1 MYSCSQC
8 PMEPPPAL
16 QSPKAE
22 VPSLRLNTSDD
33 YDSETWIRTKFWKFW
48 KIEID
53 YISVIWTKNSWYL
66 TGVEELQGLKVFMGA
81 NFVYAFSFL
90 VTSNTCTSQPRD
102 VDLTTC
108 RNNKKQKKIRDA
120 TGRIFRN
127 PCPGISEAHI
137 PAPGIL
143 RDSPKQGISG
153 NPGDPRETG
162 ISVKNVREITPKFEC
177 FCLYKQRNFWDFF
190 LKQIPESR
198 RLESKFPTPK
208 IPGECQGGIGMGND
222 SSLVAS
228 MGGTKNLG
236 HSLAS

>member
-1 MYSCSQC
+1 M
-8 PMEPPPAL
+8 PNGTPPAL
-16 QSPKAE
+16 QSPEAE

-33 YDSETWIRTKFWKFW
+33 YDSETWIRSKFWKFW

-90 VTSNTCTSQPRD
+90 VTSNTCTLQPRD

-137 PAPGIL
+137 PPQASCEIPRSREYQGIL
-143 RDSPKQGISG
+143 GILGRPASL
-153 NPGDPRETG
+153 RTM
-162 ISVKNVREITPKFEC
+162 SVKLLRNLSVFVFINRDISEIFFETNP
-177 FCLYKQRNFWDFF
+177 RVPTSGE
-190 LKQIPESR
+190 QISHPQNPRGMSR
-198 RLESKFPTPK
+198 RDRD
-208 IPGECQGGIGMGND
+208 GEW
-222 SSLVAS
+222 
-228 MGGTKNLG
+228 
-236 HSLAS
+236 